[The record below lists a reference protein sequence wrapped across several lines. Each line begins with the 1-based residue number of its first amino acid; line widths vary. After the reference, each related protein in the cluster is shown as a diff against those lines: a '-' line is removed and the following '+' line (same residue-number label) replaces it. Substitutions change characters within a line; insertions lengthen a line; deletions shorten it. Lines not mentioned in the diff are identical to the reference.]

1 VAVVRGRHAD
11 DRHAH
16 PARAAL
22 IVEVAESSLA
32 FDRNRKGSLHARAGI
47 TDYWIVNLEDG
58 VVEAYRNPGP
68 DLTAPFGW
76 RYTAITRAN
85 A

>member
-1 VAVVRGRHAD
+1 
-11 DRHAH
+11 
-16 PARAAL
+16 
-22 IVEVAESSLA
+22 
-32 FDRNRKGSLHARAGI
+32 
-47 TDYWIVNLEDG
+47 VNLEDG